1 MTKKDIKQ
9 QLLDELYSY
18 YKNCIRCPL
27 GSLGRTQVVFGRGN
41 ADAKILLV
49 GEAPGRDEDTQG
61 LPFVG
66 RSGKLLMRIL
76 AELEIDMSEI
86 YITNVVK
93 CRPPANR
100 TPLPEESLACTNLLL
115 KKQIKVIAPL
125 LICTLGSCATNLLL
139 NNVSAISGIRGKLQ
153 EYDGIPLMPTY
164 HPAYI
169 LRNPS
174 KLSPLVDDL
183 EKAKEYIH
191 SHTK

>member
-1 MTKKDIKQ
+1 M
-9 QLLDELYSY
+9 
-18 YKNCIRCPL
+18 RCPL

-41 ADAKILLV
+41 ADAKLLLV
-49 GEAPGRDEDTQG
+49 GEAPGRDEDLQG

-66 RSGKLLMRIL
+66 RSGKLLMKIL
-76 AELEIDMSEI
+76 TELEINTSEI

-93 CRPPANR
+93 CRPPENR
-100 TPLPEESLACTNLLL
+100 TPLPEESLICTNLLL
-115 KKQIKVIAPL
+115 KKQIQVIAPL

-139 NNVSAISGIRGKLQ
+139 NSTSSISGLRGKLQ
-153 EYDGIPLMPTY
+153 QYDNIPLMPTY

-174 KLSPLVDDL
+174 KLSSLVADL
-183 EKAKEYIH
+183 DYAKDYLH